1 MLSGNDLLHGFA
13 LDPKAPLI
21 VAVSGGVDS
30 MVLLNLL
37 SQTKHPLIVA
47 TFDHHMRA
55 TSGDDVQLVKT
66 YAKQLGVTAVAGEW
80 LRKADQTV
88 SEATARTARYQ
99 FLADTAHQHHSQS
112 IVLAHHGDDQLE
124 GILLQLTR
132 SGNVMAMSGM
142 QPSRPLGDLQVLRP
156 LLNFSKAQLQAYAEK
171 HHVPYTED
179 QTNADDT
186 IARNQ
191 VRHQITPVLKDLNAG
206 VLLHTQRFSESLEAL
221 IQLATPALQ
230 ALVPKPEMMTDWTPL
245 LRQTAGVQRLVLE
258 QYLQAFDIQIP
269 AQVIT
274 QVLQAL
280 AQAKGNK
287 HFDVAKHHLDAAYG
301 QLYVDAPQAAR
312 QPELPLSVDD
322 TWHELADGRSIGLF
336 HERPQCDIW
345 AYVPAK
351 PVVIRQKVAGDYVAL
366 PNGHH
371 KKLQPWLIGQKVP
384 QFRRGD
390 LLVADQDFQLVWV
403 EIPTHP
409 ELFQTLQTD
418 IIQAV
423 LALKKPANDS
433 EDNNGK

>member
-1 MLSGNDLLHGFA
+1 MLSGNDLLNNFA

-30 MVLLNLL
+30 MVLLTLL
-37 SQTKHPLIVA
+37 AQTKHPLIAA
-47 TFDHHMRA
+47 TFDHQMRA
-55 TSGDDVQLVKT
+55 TSEDDVQLVQK
-66 YAKQLGVTAVAGEW
+66 YAQQLGVPVVAGQW
-80 LRKADQTV
+80 QRQASQAV

-99 FLADTAHQHHSQS
+99 FLADTAHQHHSHYV
-112 IVLAHHGDDQLE
+112 VLAHHGDDQLE
-124 GILLQLTR
+124 GILLQLAR

-156 LLNFSKAQLQAYAEK
+156 LLRFSKADLHAYAQK
-171 HHVPYTED
+171 YRVPYTED

-186 IARNQ
+186 IARNR
-191 VRHQITPVLKDLNAG
+191 VRHQVTPVLKDLNAG
-206 VLLHTQRFSESLEAL
+206 VLGHTQRFSESLEAL
-221 IQLATPALQ
+221 IQLASPALE
-230 ALVPKPEMMTDWTPL
+230 ALVPKPETMTDWTPL
-245 LRQTAGVQRLVLE
+245 LKQTPGVQRLVLE
-258 QYLQAFDIQIP
+258 QYLQAFNIQIP

-301 QLYVDAPQAAR
+301 KLYVDAPPAPR
-312 QPELPLSVDD
+312 QPELLLQVDD
-322 TWHELADGRSIGLF
+322 TWHVLADGRLIGLF
-336 HERPQCDIW
+336 HERPECDSW
-345 AYVPAK
+345 ANVPSK
-351 PVVIRQKVAGDYVAL
+351 PLVIRQKVAGDYVAL

-371 KKLQPWLIGQKVP
+371 KKLQPWLIGQKIP
-384 QFRRGD
+384 QFMRGD
-390 LLVADQDFQLVWV
+390 LLVADQDQQLVWV
-403 EIPTHP
+403 EIPTRL
-409 ELFQTLQTD
+409 ELFQARQTD

>member
-1 MLSGNDLLHGFA
+1 MLSGNDLLHDFA

-37 SQTKHPLIVA
+37 SQTTHPLIAA
-47 TFDHHMRA
+47 TFDHQMRA
-55 TSGDDVQLVKT
+55 TSGDDVQLVED
-66 YAKQLGVTAVAGEW
+66 YAKQLGVTVVAGEW

-99 FLADTAHQHHSQS
+99 FLADTAHRYHSQYL
-112 IVLAHHGDDQLE
+112 VLAHHGDDQLE
-124 GILLQLTR
+124 GILLQLAR

-156 LLNFSKAQLQAYAEK
+156 LLHFSKADLHAYAEK
-171 HHVPYTED
+171 HHVPYSVD

-186 IARNQ
+186 IARNR
-191 VRHQITPVLKDLNAG
+191 VRHLVTPVLKDLNAG

-221 IQLATPALQ
+221 IQLATPGLQ
-230 ALVPKPEMMTDWTPL
+230 ALVPKPEMRTDWTSL
-245 LRQTAGVQRLVLE
+245 LKQTAGVQRLVLE
-258 QYLQAFDIQIP
+258 QYLQAFHIQIP

-301 QLYVDAPQAAR
+301 KLYVDAPRAIR

-322 TWHELADGRSIGLF
+322 TWHELADGRMIGLF
-336 HERPQCDIW
+336 HERPQCDTW

-384 QFRRGD
+384 QFRRDD

-409 ELFQTLQTD
+409 ELFQTRQTD

>member
-1 MLSGNDLLHGFA
+1 MLSGNDLLHDFA

-37 SQTKHPLIVA
+37 SQTTHPLIAA
-47 TFDHHMRA
+47 TFDHQMRA
-55 TSGDDVQLVKT
+55 TSGDDVQLVED
-66 YAKQLGVTAVAGEW
+66 YAKQLGVTVVAGEW

-99 FLADTAHQHHSQS
+99 FLADTAHRYHSQYL
-112 IVLAHHGDDQLE
+112 VLAHHGDDQLE
-124 GILLQLTR
+124 GILLQLAR

-156 LLNFSKAQLQAYAEK
+156 LLHFSKADLHAYAEK
-171 HHVPYTED
+171 HHVPYSVD

-186 IARNQ
+186 IARNR
-191 VRHQITPVLKDLNAG
+191 VRHLVTPVLKDLNAG

-221 IQLATPALQ
+221 IQLATPGLQ
-230 ALVPKPEMMTDWTPL
+230 ALVPKPEMRTDWTPL
-245 LRQTAGVQRLVLE
+245 LKQTAGVQRLVLE
-258 QYLQAFDIQIP
+258 QYLQAFHIQIP

-301 QLYVDAPQAAR
+301 KLYVDAPKAIR

-322 TWHELADGRSIGLF
+322 TWHELADGRMIGLF
-336 HERPQCDIW
+336 HERPQCDTW

-351 PVVIRQKVAGDYVAL
+351 PLIIRQKVAGDYVAL

-371 KKLQPWLIGQKVP
+371 KSSNLG
-384 QFRRGD
+384 
-390 LLVADQDFQLVWV
+390 
-403 EIPTHP
+403 
-409 ELFQTLQTD
+409 
-418 IIQAV
+418 
-423 LALKKPANDS
+423 
-433 EDNNGK
+433 